1 MNVMRGLTVI
11 EIMKYFKLLSDYK
24 FLLSFLFILNLIG
37 NAVWLFMQPMV
48 LSMILVIVLS
58 ALFAVLEVSLFR
70 IIPTSLLKAAYAV
83 VMIILHNVIGIIDY
97 FLLYYFKSVIDVN
110 VITTVLLTN
119 DGEASEFATTYIT
132 LPTIVLFLLT
142 TIFVN
147 VCIYKLAFYLR
158 KFRYALWTICI
169 AAILSIVFLVG
180 NTALFMLFN
189 ISVNAQTPMHHAFFR
204 VGREYV
210 LFKQSIHID
219 EMMQVGRNVKA
230 VSALGE
236 PLKMVIIIGESHSVY
251 HTSLYGY
258 EKLTYP
264 LLTEREKNGELFV
277 MQQAASAHDVTSP
290 TMWSIFSLDSMGH
303 ATNTTPLFP
312 MVFKAAGYRTFMYDN
327 EFLKNNTLHVMTNSD
342 LSDLMYDQRNT
353 HYYEYDGDMV
363 EELPL
368 TDDSLAMY
376 IVHLAGHHFE
386 YSKRYPESFAKY
398 KYSDYHTSHPD
409 DKKEIIA
416 TYDNACLY
424 NDFVIDAVIK
434 KFEED
439 NAVVVY
445 LADHGEEIYDLSS
458 FLGHMSSKTSPDPSY
473 QLRVPLL
480 VWLSTSF
487 REHHPDIVDKLNSRR
502 DIHIKTD
509 DISHFL
515 IDISSIETDCL
526 HKNRSFISSEY
537 KGWTDFNELI
547 STDGIYT
554 EEGTNMRDFM

>member
-1 MNVMRGLTVI
+1 
-11 EIMKYFKLLSDYK
+11 MKCCKLLSDYK
-24 FLLSFLFILNLIG
+24 VLMPFFFLLNLVG
-37 NAVWLFMQPMV
+37 NSAWLFMHPTL
-48 LSMILVIVLS
+48 LSVILVILLS
-58 ALFAVLEVSLFR
+58 ALFTIIEVLLFR

-83 VMIILHNVIGIIDY
+83 VMIILHNVIGIVDY
-97 FLLYYFKSVIDVN
+97 FLLYHFKSVIDTN
-110 VITTVLLTN
+110 VLSSVLLTN

-132 LPTIVLFLLT
+132 LPTIVVFLLV
-142 TIFVN
+142 TIFLN
-147 VCIYKLAFYLR
+147 VFIYKVTLYVSKLR
-158 KFRYALWTICI
+158 YTLWTIRI

-180 NTALFMLFN
+180 NAALFMLFK
-189 ISVNAQTPMHHAFFR
+189 ISVNAQTPMHQAFFR
-204 VGREYV
+204 VVREYV

-219 EMMQVGRNVKA
+219 EMMQVGRNIKA
-230 VSALGE
+230 VSTLGE
-236 PLKMVIIIGESHSVY
+236 PLKMVVIIGESHSVY

-303 ATNTTPLFP
+303 AINTTPLFP

-327 EFLKNNTLHVMTNSD
+327 EFLKNNMLHVMTNAD
-342 LSDLMYDQRNT
+342 LSDFMYDRRNT
-353 HYYEYDGDMV
+353 HYYDYDGDMV
-363 EELPL
+363 EDLPL

-376 IVHLAGHHFE
+376 IVHLAGHHYD
-386 YSKRYPESFAKY
+386 YSKRYPQSFAKF
-398 KYSDYHTSHPD
+398 KYSDYHISHPD
-409 DKKEIIA
+409 DMKEIIA

-424 NDFVIDAVIK
+424 NDYVIDAVIK
-434 KFEED
+434 KFEKD

-480 VWLSTSF
+480 VWLSASF
-487 REHHPDIVDKLNSRR
+487 RDHHPDIVDKLNSRR
-502 DIHIKTD
+502 DMHIKTD

-537 KGWTDFNELI
+537 KGWKDFKELI

-554 EEGTNMRDFM
+554 EEGTNMRGFM